1 MVIAVVS
8 QKGGTGKT
16 TTTINLGR
24 ALVLNKKKVLLVDL
38 DPQGNLSYSLGIPEE
53 INGLTELIIENVN
66 LNDVLIK
73 REGMDVL
80 PSNLSL
86 ADIELSLHSIE
97 EREYVLKEVIAG
109 FKDRYDYV
117 LIDCPPSLSLLTV
130 NALTA
135 SDKVVVPILLDVL
148 SLQGLRQILGTIKK
162 VKAVFNVK
170 IELLGVL
177 ATIVDERKR
186 LSREIM
192 EFIDNNFHVYVFN
205 NFIRT
210 NVKAAEAPS
219 FGLSI
224 IEYAPKSNSA
234 IDYCNL
240 AKEIIAINKK

>member
-24 ALVLNKKKVLLVDL
+24 ALVLKKKKVLLIDL

-53 INGLTELIIENVN
+53 INGLTELIIEEVT
-66 LNDVLIK
+66 LKDVLLK

-86 ADIELSLHSIE
+86 ADIELSLHSIKD
-97 EREYVLKEVIAG
+97 REYVLKEVIAG
-109 FKDRYDYV
+109 FKDQYDYV

-162 VKAVFNVK
+162 V
-170 IELLGVL
+170 L

-210 NVKAAEAPS
+210 NVRAAEAPS
-219 FGLSI
+219 FGVSI